1 MTVPASR
8 PDPQRVAGAWLLGLL
23 LLAFLVFAALRGAGR
38 IVIPLLLL
46 GLAGYALVRFLRKV
60 REPLP

>member
-1 MTVPASR
+1 MNAPAKR
-8 PDPQRVAGAWLLGLL
+8 PDPHRVAAGWLLGLL

-38 IVIPLLLL
+38 IAIPMLLL
-46 GLAGYALVRFLRKV
+46 GLAGYALVRFVRKV